1 MWNVGDSPDAFVV
14 GIRSMSE
21 SIPSRQKATG
31 KGASGA
37 ADSLAEVFDPALARG
52 ERAAVRG
59 KMAEYVIVGL
69 VVAFLAGY
77 EWLRWVMRTE
87 LHPLWM
93 TAFAAC
99 IALYCALRIWWL
111 RSRMVALQAGQMLWR
126 LMEVDFSHLGERG
139 YYVFDGVLDGRG
151 LPLGPVLVGPSG
163 VYSLTV
169 RNSPPTGR
177 PFERADHVN
186 RRELRLAGRPAFA
199 DPLGAARSAARR
211 VSAFL
216 GGVGVE
222 AGAVMPVLVL
232 PGWKLGT
239 VPASAERDVLVVSER
254 TLASEVL
261 ARPMVLE
268 PKDLLALC
276 EVLRPAA

>member
-1 MWNVGDSPDAFVV
+1 MWHVGDSPGDFVV
-14 GIRSMSE
+14 GSRSMSE
-21 SIPSRQKATG
+21 TIPSRKKAIG
-31 KGASGA
+31 GGASGT
-37 ADSLAEVFDPALARG
+37 ADHLSEVFDPALARG

-139 YYVFDGVLDGRG
+139 YYVFEGVMDARG

-177 PFERADHVN
+177 PFERADHVSRN
-186 RRELRLAGRPAFA
+186 ELRLAGRPAFA
-199 DPLGAARSAARR
+199 DPLGAARSASRR
-211 VSAFL
+211 ISTFL
-216 GGVGVE
+216 GGAGVE
-222 AGAVMPVLVL
+222 ARLVVPVLVL
-232 PGWKLGT
+232 PGWKLGS
-239 VPASAERDVLVVSER
+239 VPAAAERDVLVVSER

-261 ARPMVLE
+261 ARPVVLE
-268 PKDLLALC
+268 PKDLLAVC
-276 EVLRPAA
+276 EVLRPAG